1 MIGINAQIRSDSG
14 TADGVGFAVPINAAK
29 RSMEQLIAT
38 GEVRYA
44 WVGVSTQTV
53 TPLMAAELGL
63 EAPRGAAI
71 QRVVEGSPADEAG
84 LEGGTEER
92 DYEGIPIRT
101 GGDIIVA
108 IDGRKVGT
116 AEDVVREVSEL
127 LPGRRVVFTVV
138 RDRERVNV
146 AVELGDRPSF
156 VPGEN

>member
-1 MIGINAQIRSDSG
+1 MAPTYASFFLTGCAPLRN
-14 TADGVGFAVPINAAK
+14 TAAA
-29 RSMEQLIAT
+29 RTFQQFRWQDLP
-38 GEVRYA
+38 GC
-44 WVGVSTQTV
+44 
-53 TPLMAAELGL
+53 
-63 EAPRGAAI
+63 
-71 QRVVEGSPADEAG
+71 
-84 LEGGTEER
+84 TEER